1 MKKYPI
7 LCSLVLL
14 LSAGSCGNDFDYS
27 TQEVNLLEVSS
38 RMVTFSTEGSS
49 QELEVSSDVEWTVS
63 KSEDS
68 AWLTISQKPEC
79 LVLTATANDAI
90 LERETILLVEA
101 GERKIEIKVK
111 QKGVKP
117 SFTASKETMPFV
129 WGGGSESVEVV
140 SNVDWEAKTYS
151 DWLSITRTES
161 GLSVEVQENSTDRR
175 RIANVDFYNSGCR
188 FASILVYQ
196 ESSVPQP
203 AEYYSIDVSAVD
215 WSVSYVH
222 YFNDSK
228 GSLVAVLTKENDGD
242 RVGTFMYMAPSGE
255 ADYSVRMEVKAD
267 AMFISNT
274 DGRIYDYDPHDV
286 FEKVETLSDSPL
298 VVVSDVKTHGA
309 VKVGDQIWL
318 AEDYKTTTYVDGTS
332 IPSYRSG
339 QTFWTNGDAV
349 VAIHEGHYNYTGYTI
364 GWNGSKCDYSR
375 FAPDGWAVP
384 TKDQYLT
391 LISATQKNYGDM
403 KNKYLFKATDNY
415 KFTKDKSGNVLVT
428 ALGYT
433 NTWSCTPSSSKLIMM
448 GMKPDN
454 TSVNSPQ
461 AVTGCFAV
469 RLIKK

>member
-27 TQEVNLLEVSS
+27 TQDVNLLEVSS
-38 RMVTFSTEGSS
+38 RMVTFSTEMSS
-49 QELEVSSDVEWTVS
+49 HTVEISSDVEWNVS
-63 KSEDS
+63 KMGTA
-68 AWLTISQKPEC
+68 AWLTVEKQSDGV
-79 LVLTATANDAI
+79 VLGVQENRTI
-90 LERETILLVEA
+90 IPREVVLLIEA
-101 GERKIEIKVK
+101 GGRKTEIKIR
-111 QKGVKP
+111 QEGVSP
-117 SFTASKETMPFV
+117 SFTASREALAFV
-129 WGGGSESVEVV
+129 CGGGSGTIEVT

-151 DWLSITRTES
+151 DWMVLTETES
-161 GLSVEVQENSTDRR
+161 GLSVAVTENLTDKRR
-175 RIANVDFYNSGCR
+175 VANVDFYNSGCR

-203 AEYYSIDVSAVD
+203 AEYYSVDVSAVD

-222 YFNDSK
+222 YFNDQK
-228 GSLVAVLTKENDGD
+228 GNLVAVLTKENDGD

-255 ADYSVRMEVKAD
+255 ADYSVRAD
-267 AMFISNT
+267 VTADVMFISNT
-274 DGRIYDYDPHDV
+274 DGRIYDYDPHDA
-286 FEKVETLSDSPL
+286 FEKVEALSDSPL
-298 VVVSDVKTHGA
+298 VAVSDVKTHGA
-309 VKVGDQIWL
+309 VKIGDQIWL
-318 AEDYKTTTYVDGTS
+318 TEDYKTTTYADGTS

-339 QTFWTNGDAV
+339 QTFWANGDAV

-391 LISATQKNYGDM
+391 LIGATQKNYGDM

-454 TSVNSPQ
+454 TSVNSSQ

-469 RLIKK
+469 RLIKE